1 MSAFAPGTTHL
12 GWRITSRLSG
22 GSAPCFNLEKGAQ
35 PGVLQVFPFKGAFGA
50 QHQELADRLRRWQE
64 VSHPEL
70 VATEVEL
77 QDRAVLVIRPTLA
90 SLPAT
95 KHEDEKACQVLQ
107 VAARALV
114 AFHSRGLAHGELCH
128 GSIQIEGARRL
139 LLPPSLDLTPPG
151 VRRLGLDGDPRF
163 AAPEVLDGRPPT
175 PRSDMFSL
183 GLLLY
188 QLVTGNPPADTS
200 DPSDTLAARGAVPAP
215 PLEVG
220 GPALKA
226 LYAKL
231 TALHPARR
239 PADAEELLADLEGI
253 LTKGRSPVLGALP
266 ASEVESISLAGPLLV
281 SILFSGLLAALIWY
295 ASGAL
300 APVSPTEGYVFPPPP
315 ARAAQQPRSTPPPGA
330 Q

>member
-1 MSAFAPGTTHL
+1 MSAFAPGTSHM
-12 GWRITSRLSG
+12 GWKITSRISA
-22 GSAPCFNLEKGAQ
+22 GSAPRFNAEKGGQA
-35 PGVLQVFPFKGAFGA
+35 GVLQVFPFKGTLGP

-70 VATEVEL
+70 VPAEVDL
-77 QDRAVLVIRPTLA
+77 QDRAVVVIRPTLEV
-90 SLPAT
+90 LPPT

-114 AFHSRGLAHGELCH
+114 AFHSHDLAHGELSSA
-128 GSIQIEGARRL
+128 SIQIEGARRL

-183 GLLLY
+183 GLMLY
-188 QLVTGNPPADTS
+188 QLLTGAPPVETS

-215 PLEVG
+215 ALQAG

-231 TALHPARR
+231 TAIQPRRR
-239 PADAEELLADLEGI
+239 PAGAEELLADLEGI
-253 LTKGRSPVLGALP
+253 LAKGRSPSPNDLP
-266 ASEVESISLAGPLLV
+266 PGEVHSISLAGPILTLV
-281 SILFSGLLAALIWY
+281 FLGGLLAALIWY
-295 ASGAL
+295 AGGSL
-300 APVSPTEGYVFPPPP
+300 APQSPTEGYVFPPVP
-315 ARAAQQPRSTPPPGA
+315 ARAEQTNPAPAAPGGS
-330 Q
+330 